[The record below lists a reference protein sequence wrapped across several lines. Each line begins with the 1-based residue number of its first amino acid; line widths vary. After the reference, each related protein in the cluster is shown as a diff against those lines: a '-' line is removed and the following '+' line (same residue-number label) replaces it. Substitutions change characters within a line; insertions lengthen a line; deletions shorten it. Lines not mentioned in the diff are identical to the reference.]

1 MKRDMKGY
9 TGRILIVDLSTFGIR
24 EEEIPDRVYENL
36 LSGIGL
42 GAYFLYKHMPAD
54 ADPLGPDNI
63 LGLLSGL
70 LTGSGSLM
78 TGRWMAVCKSPLTGG
93 WGDAN
98 CGGTFAPAIK
108 QCGYDAIFFKGISE
122 KPVYL
127 YADDDGAELR
137 DAAHLWGKDA
147 IETEDILRKECRK
160 KKKPDVV
167 VIGPAGE
174 KLSLIAGISNSGGR
188 IAARSGVGAVM
199 GSKRLKAVVLNGSGR
214 VGIQDR
220 EGMKA
225 YSKEFAEKVK
235 NANLPKFLKGAF
247 FPLLSML
254 MAGAKKSSTVDGMMS
269 VMMTKK
275 YGTASNNTMG
285 LPNGDTPV
293 KNWKGSVAD
302 FKWRKYRKLNPDF
315 ILNREIRKYRC
326 YSCPVGCGGIC
337 DIHDVRDGRYSRT
350 HKPEYETC
358 ASFGAM
364 LLMDDL
370 DAIFYINEMLN
381 RAGMD
386 SISAGN
392 AVAFAIECFENG
404 TISEKDTGGLA
415 LRWGEADAI
424 IALVEKMIRRED
436 IGDILADGVK
446 SASQKIGKD
455 AYRVAVHVGG
465 QEPGMHDP
473 KMDPMLGIHFS
484 ADPTPGRHTI
494 GGAMYYNMM
503 YLWNEVSWAPAVVKY
518 PKADEYRPSDENAV
532 KTKAMACYKMLA
544 DGSGGCFFA
553 MITGLDHWNLFKMLN
568 YATGWNLSADDYME
582 IGRRIQ
588 TLRQMF
594 NIKHGLQ
601 PRDLIMTGRVAG
613 DPPLTAGALK
623 GITLPIRE
631 MVSLHWKHFGWNLNT
646 GFPEDS
652 AIDELRLKAL
662 LE

>member
-220 EGMKA
+220 EAMKA

-235 NANLPKFLKGAF
+235 NANLPKFLKGAL
-247 FPLLSML
+247 FPLLSMF

-293 KNWKGSVAD
+293 KNWKG
-302 FKWRKYRKLNPDF
+302 
-315 ILNREIRKYRC
+315 
-326 YSCPVGCGGIC
+326 
-337 DIHDVRDGRYSRT
+337 
-350 HKPEYETC
+350 
-358 ASFGAM
+358 
-364 LLMDDL
+364 
-370 DAIFYINEMLN
+370 
-381 RAGMD
+381 
-386 SISAGN
+386 
-392 AVAFAIECFENG
+392 
-404 TISEKDTGGLA
+404 
-415 LRWGEADAI
+415 
-424 IALVEKMIRRED
+424 
-436 IGDILADGVK
+436 
-446 SASQKIGKD
+446 
-455 AYRVAVHVGG
+455 
-465 QEPGMHDP
+465 
-473 KMDPMLGIHFS
+473 
-484 ADPTPGRHTI
+484 
-494 GGAMYYNMM
+494 
-503 YLWNEVSWAPAVVKY
+503 
-518 PKADEYRPSDENAV
+518 
-532 KTKAMACYKMLA
+532 
-544 DGSGGCFFA
+544 
-553 MITGLDHWNLFKMLN
+553 
-568 YATGWNLSADDYME
+568 
-582 IGRRIQ
+582 
-588 TLRQMF
+588 
-594 NIKHGLQ
+594 
-601 PRDLIMTGRVAG
+601 
-613 DPPLTAGALK
+613 
-623 GITLPIRE
+623 
-631 MVSLHWKHFGWNLNT
+631 
-646 GFPEDS
+646 
-652 AIDELRLKAL
+652 
-662 LE
+662 